1 MVGKNIQWE
10 EDLLEN
16 KWQLHLCATVDW
28 NGFTREY
35 VVTFKAIL
43 LEMFG
48 YLPKLVISSFWIL
61 KGMLLRPVSLDSN
74 VFYDIHTCLNFCLDF
89 EVLSWRRSYE
99 YTCRLLACLCLSNLI
114 SISSSTWKPE
124 TLMLSSFF
132 DDLCCDFD
140 QQFFDCQHWA
150 VIKKVDIFAKTT
162 KTSER
167 GKIINSDISVVNIT
181 TITRWSRSSKSHL
194 WCVTHNQLHR
204 GGRRL

>member
-1 MVGKNIQWE
+1 MERLMFGWDFEVDAWSRFWRWNLIKSCVWNCDINSTLGSVVPLAMFLHYVGMVGKNIQWE

-16 KWQLHLCATVDW
+16 KWPLHLCATVDW

-74 VFYDIHTCLNFCLDF
+74 VFYDFLTYLNFCLDF

-99 YTCRLLACLCLSNLI
+99 
-114 SISSSTWKPE
+114 
-124 TLMLSSFF
+124 
-132 DDLCCDFD
+132 
-140 QQFFDCQHWA
+140 
-150 VIKKVDIFAKTT
+150 
-162 KTSER
+162 
-167 GKIINSDISVVNIT
+167 
-181 TITRWSRSSKSHL
+181 
-194 WCVTHNQLHR
+194 
-204 GGRRL
+204 